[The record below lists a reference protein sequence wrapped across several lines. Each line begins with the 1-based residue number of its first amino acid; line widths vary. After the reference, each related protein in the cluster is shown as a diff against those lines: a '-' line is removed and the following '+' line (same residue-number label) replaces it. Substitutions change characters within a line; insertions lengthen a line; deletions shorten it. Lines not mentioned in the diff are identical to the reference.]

1 MRTSGQ
7 GSPPDHGLG
16 PAARAIGRADRI
28 RAWLVTGPL
37 GRAIAF
43 GLDFLAALRQALG
56 GRSR

>member
-1 MRTSGQ
+1 MRTSGK

-16 PAARAIGRADRI
+16 PAARSIGRADRL

-43 GLDFLAALRQALG
+43 TLDFLAALWQALR